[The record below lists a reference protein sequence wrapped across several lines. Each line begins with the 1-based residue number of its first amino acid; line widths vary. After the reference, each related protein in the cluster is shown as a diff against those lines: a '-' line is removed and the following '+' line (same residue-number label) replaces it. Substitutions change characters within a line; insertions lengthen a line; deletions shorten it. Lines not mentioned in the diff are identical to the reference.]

1 MPEQRQRYFIL
12 AFNIFTVLYLGMI
25 LVEFLMKGEWVAPNA
40 LADLYLLILVYVAG
54 DKEIRRWRKK
64 YIARSRHGEIFV
76 LAWSVL
82 TAAILVVEVLGG
94 TKAGYRM
101 PHDLPLVVGGVL
113 AIYIITEYLKAEF
126 RK

>member
-12 AFNIFTVLYLGMI
+12 AFNLFTVFYLGMI
-25 LVEFLMKGEWVAPNA
+25 CVEFLTKGEWTAPGA

-64 YIARSRHGEIFV
+64 YVARNRHGEIFV
-76 LAWSVL
+76 ISWSFL
-82 TAAILVVEVLGG
+82 TVAILAVELLGG
-94 TKAGYRM
+94 AKAGYRM
-101 PHDLPLVVGGVL
+101 PHDLPLVEGGVL